1 MKAQSRL
8 IKQQNEVFIRT
19 DTILDTIK
27 PNDKTEEPYFV
38 DSKGVVYVYATQ
50 AAAYKF
56 FVNLQGG
63 QTCQANVVVSQ
74 NQFQDPEH
82 EILDVLCK

>member
-1 MKAQSRL
+1 M
-8 IKQQNEVFIRT
+8 
-19 DTILDTIK
+19 
-27 PNDKTEEPYFV
+27 
-38 DSKGVVYVYATQ
+38 VYVYATQ

-63 QTCQANVVVSQ
+63 QTCQADVVVSQ